1 MIAPSR
7 ARAAVLL
14 LAIGLSAMVVGWLV
28 NRLEIE
34 WLLAIVLGAIAVGLV
49 FYDFRV
55 GAVCLTILLPWS
67 WSPILPQAYGFNI
80 INFLMFASVAS
91 ILLSH
96 TSGKSKVVWLPREVV
111 WCYLL
116 PIGAAVVIAWPYLP
130 TGEMNFPPR
139 PAFPDSTFAPTTFLK
154 FKVIKPMFFVVF
166 ALILANAVR
175 DSKKPEWFLLPFG
188 ISAMIPALAIIGE
201 VMGGVDVS
209 DRKHF
214 LSDLGL
220 QVNEYGTLLAL
231 AAGPLL
237 FICAGA
243 GTRLVRLAAGV
254 AFAIV
259 SVGLVLTASR
269 GAVVAYLVIVAIWLL
284 RRRKLTDLLLG
295 IVAVAVL
302 AVVIPDQVQDRL
314 LMGLDNME
322 ATSSHNV
329 DDPLTKGRVSVWAA
343 LAPDI
348 FDSPIYG
355 KGLSSTAW
363 NTAVTAGRIWVG
375 HPHNMYL
382 SIVLDL
388 GMLGAAA
395 LLFLYYRY
403 GRSMYRL
410 STEPTFSP
418 LLRDY
423 FSGAFASFIGM
434 LCFAVTGGYYTPHPE
449 QTFLW
454 FSLGCCF
461 AYWGL
466 AQVRRESAPRKP
478 FGLGVRHPVLSQ
490 RPKLGPRR

>member
-1 MIAPSR
+1 MNAPSH
-7 ARAAVLL
+7 ARTAVLL
-14 LAIGLSAMVVGWLV
+14 LAIGLSAMMVGWLT
-28 NRLEIE
+28 NRLAIE
-34 WLLAIVLGAIAVGLV
+34 WLLAVVLGAIAVGLV

-91 ILLSH
+91 IFLSH
-96 TSGKSKVVWLPREVV
+96 TSDKGKIVWLPREVV
-111 WCYLL
+111 WCYLV
-116 PIGAAVVIAWPYLP
+116 PIGLAVMIAWPYLP
-130 TGEMNFPPR
+130 VGEMNFPPR

-209 DRKHF
+209 DRKNF

-237 FICAGA
+237 FICAGT
-243 GTRLVRLAAGV
+243 GTRLARLAAGV
-254 AFAIV
+254 AFATV

-284 RRRKLTDLLLG
+284 RRRKLTDLVLG
-295 IVAVAVL
+295 IVVVAVL

-314 LMGLDNME
+314 MMGLDNME
-322 ATSSHNV
+322 ATSSRNV

-343 LAPDI
+343 LAPDF
-348 FDSPIYG
+348 FDSPLYG
-355 KGLSSTAW
+355 KGLSATAW
-363 NTAVTAGRIWVG
+363 NTAVTAGRVWVG

-382 SIVLDL
+382 SVVLDL
-388 GMLGAAA
+388 GILGTAA
-395 LLFLYYRY
+395 LVFLYYRY
-403 GRSMYRL
+403 GRGMYRL
-410 STEPTFSP
+410 STEPTISP
-418 LLRDY
+418 LMRDY
-423 FSGAFASFIGM
+423 FAGAFASFIGM

-454 FSLGCCF
+454 FSLGCTF
-461 AYWGL
+461 AYWAL
-466 AQVRRESAPRKP
+466 AQARRESAPRKP
-478 FGLGVRHPVLSQ
+478 FGLGVRPPVSPQ
-490 RPKLGPRR
+490 RPKLGPHR

>member
-1 MIAPSR
+1 MIDSSR
-7 ARAAVLL
+7 ARTALLL
-14 LAIGLSAMVVGWLV
+14 LAIGSAAMVVGWLV
-28 NRLEIE
+28 NRLAIE
-34 WLLAIVLGAIAVGLV
+34 WLLAVVLGAIAVGLV

-91 ILLSH
+91 ILLSN
-96 TSGKSKVVWLPREVV
+96 TSGKRKVVWLPREVV

-116 PIGAAVVIAWPYLP
+116 PFIAAVFIAWPYLP
-130 TGEMNFPPR
+130 IGEMNFPPR
-139 PAFPDSTFAPTTFLK
+139 PTFPDALFAPTTFLK
-154 FKVIKPMFFVVF
+154 FKVIKPLFFVLF

-175 DSKKPEWFLLPFG
+175 ESKKPEWFLLPFG

-231 AAGPLL
+231 ASGPLL

-243 GTRLVRLAAGV
+243 GARLARLAAGI
-254 AFAIV
+254 AFSIV

-269 GAVVAYLVIVAIWLL
+269 GAVVAYLVVVAIWLL
-284 RRRKLTDLLLG
+284 RRRKLSDLVLG

-302 AVVIPDQVQDRL
+302 AVVTPDQVQDRL
-314 LMGLDNME
+314 LMGLDNLE
-322 ATSSHNV
+322 ATSAHNT

-343 LAPDI
+343 LAPDF

-388 GMLGAAA
+388 GILGAAA

-418 LLRDY
+418 VLRDY
-423 FSGAFASFIGM
+423 FAGAFASFIGM

-466 AQVRRESAPRKP
+466 AQDPRGSAPRKP
-478 FGLGVRHPVLSQ
+478 FGLGVRRPVKLH
-490 RPKLGPRR
+490 RPKMGAPR

>member
-1 MIAPSR
+1 MIASSR
-7 ARAAVLL
+7 ARAALLL
-14 LAIGLSAMVVGWLV
+14 LAICMVAMVVGWLV

-34 WLLAIVLGAIAVGLV
+34 WLLAVVLGAIAVGFV

-91 ILLSH
+91 ILLSR
-96 TSGKSKVVWLPREVV
+96 SAGKRKVVWLPREVV

-116 PIGAAVVIAWPYLP
+116 PFLAAVLIAWPYLP
-130 TGEMNFPPR
+130 IGQMNFPPR
-139 PAFPDSTFAPTTFLK
+139 PNYPDALFAPVTFLK
-154 FKVIKPMFFVVF
+154 IKVIKPMFFVVF
-166 ALILANAVR
+166 ALILANAIR
-175 DSKKPEWFLLPFG
+175 ESKKPEWLLLPFG

-201 VMGGVDVS
+201 VMSGVDVF

-214 LSDLGL
+214 LSGLGL

-237 FICAGA
+237 FICVGSSA
-243 GTRLVRLAAGV
+243 RLIRLAAGC

-259 SVGLVLTASR
+259 SAGLVLTASR

-284 RRRKLTDLLLG
+284 RRRKLSDLVLG
-295 IVAVAVL
+295 VAAAAVL
-302 AVVIPDQVQDRL
+302 AAFIPEQVQDRL
-314 LMGLDNME
+314 VMGLDDVG
-322 ATSSHNV
+322 ATSSRNT
-329 DDPLTKGRVSVWAA
+329 DDPLTKGRVAVWSA
-343 LAPDI
+343 LAPDF

-363 NTAVTAGRIWVG
+363 NTAVTAGRVWVG

-388 GMLGAAA
+388 GVLGAAA

-410 STEPTFSP
+410 STEPTLSP

-423 FSGAFASFIGM
+423 FAGAFASFIAM
-434 LCFAVTGGYYTPHPE
+434 LFFAMTGGYYTPHVE

-454 FSLGCCF
+454 FSLGCCY

-466 AQVRRESAPRKP
+466 AQIPRESAPGKP
-478 FGLGVRHPVLSQ
+478 FGLGVRRMVKLHSPKVGAQ
-490 RPKLGPRR
+490 R

>member
-7 ARAAVLL
+7 ARAALLL
-14 LAIGLSAMVVGWLV
+14 LAIGLAAMVVGWLV

-34 WLLAIVLGAIAVGLV
+34 WLLAVVLGAIAVGLV

-67 WSPILPQAYGFNI
+67 WSPILPQTHGFNI
-80 INFLMFASVAS
+80 INFLMFASAAS
-91 ILLSH
+91 ILLSRS
-96 TSGKSKVVWLPREVV
+96 SGKAKVVWLPREVV

-116 PIGAAVVIAWPYLP
+116 PFVAAVLIAWPYLP
-130 TGEMNFPPR
+130 IGEMNFPPR
-139 PAFPDSTFAPTTFLK
+139 PTFPDSTFAPTTFLK

-201 VMGGVDVS
+201 VMSGVDVT

-214 LSDLGL
+214 LSELGL

-243 GTRLVRLAAGV
+243 GARLARLAAGG

-295 IVAVAVL
+295 IVVVAVL
-302 AVVIPDQVQDRL
+302 AVVIPDQVLDRL
-314 LMGLDNME
+314 TMGLDNME
-322 ATSSHNV
+322 ATRSQNT
-329 DDPLTKGRVSVWAA
+329 DDPLTKGRVAVWAA
-343 LAPDI
+343 LAPDF

-388 GMLGAAA
+388 GILGAAG

-423 FSGAFASFIGM
+423 FAGAFASFIGM
-434 LCFAVTGGYYTPHPE
+434 LFFAMTGGYYTPHPE

-466 AQVRRESAPRKP
+466 AQVHRESAPHKP
-478 FGLGVRHPVLSQ
+478 FGLGIRRPVKLH
-490 RPKLGPRR
+490 RPKIGAPR